1 MFSLRMD
8 DILPEPVDLVGLFP
22 KYWREIIDIS
32 SLDKISQKLSK
43 DFLPSEEE
51 IFNAL
56 DLPPDKV
63 RVVIVGQDP
72 YPNSAHAMGLA
83 FSVRKDVHPLPAS
96 LKNIFIELQNDLGYK
111 RENGDLSDWKDQ
123 GVLLLNQAL
132 TVGTNGLSSH
142 LDIGWELVTEPIIA
156 YVAKHGAI
164 GVLWGKPASRFE
176 KYFTKSNVITS
187 PHPSP
192 LSAYRGFFG
201 SKPFSKVNKI
211 LRSMGDVEIKW

>member
-1 MFSLRMD
+1 MD

-32 SLDKISQKLSK
+32 SLDKTSRKLSK
-43 DFLPSEEE
+43 DFLPSDHE

-72 YPNSAHAMGLA
+72 YPNSSHAMGLA

-96 LKNIFIELQNDLGYK
+96 LKNIFIELQNDLGYQRK
-111 RENGDLSDWKDQ
+111 NGDLSDWKDQ
-123 GVLLLNQAL
+123 GVLLLNRAL
-132 TVGTNGLSSH
+132 TVSSNGLSSH
-142 LDIGWELVTEPIIA
+142 RDIGWELVTEPIIA
-156 YVAKHGAI
+156 HVARNGAV
-164 GVLWGKPASRFE
+164 GVLWGKQASKLE
-176 KYFTKSNVITS
+176 KYFTKSNVIAS

-211 LRSMGDVEIKW
+211 LRSKGEEEIKW